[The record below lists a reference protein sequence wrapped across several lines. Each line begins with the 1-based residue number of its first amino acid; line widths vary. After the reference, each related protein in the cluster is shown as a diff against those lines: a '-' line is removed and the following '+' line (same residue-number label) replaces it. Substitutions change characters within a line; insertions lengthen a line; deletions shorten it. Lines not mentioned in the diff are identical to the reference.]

1 MPRKR
6 KVAHE
11 GYPGKDV
18 GEPNLA
24 EREFE
29 IGKDEAWFAKIDRDF
44 EGFSDLLFER
54 KHNREAVAEQ
64 DRQTSSYAYKKM
76 VENGD
81 LAAKQ
86 YLERLNMHNT
96 STLENIN
103 QQNDAMFLLLAKGL
117 DEDGEVELVIR
128 RPRKIKGK

>member
-1 MPRKR
+1 MKKKER

-29 IGKDEAWFAKIDRDF
+29 TGKDEAWFAKIDRDY
-44 EGFSDLLFER
+44 ESFSDLMLER
-54 KHNREAVAEQ
+54 KHNRESIGEQ
-64 DRQTSSYAYKKM
+64 DRQTSAYAYKKM

-81 LAAKQ
+81 LATKQ
-86 YLERLNMHNT
+86 YLERVNMHNT
-96 STLENIN
+96 NAVGNQNIV
-103 QQNDAMFLLLAKGL
+103 NDTMFLLLAEALK
-117 DEDGEVELVIR
+117 EDGEATITIS
-128 RPRKIKGK
+128 RKKKK